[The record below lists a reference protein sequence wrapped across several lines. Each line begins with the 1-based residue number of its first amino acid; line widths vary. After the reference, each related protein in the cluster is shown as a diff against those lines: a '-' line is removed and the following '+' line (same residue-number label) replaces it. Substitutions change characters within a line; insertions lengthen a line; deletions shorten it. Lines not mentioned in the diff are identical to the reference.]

1 MISLNEMSNDLTN
14 IITKDLDYND
24 DKKEIVAYAIE
35 TSLHSVI
42 GVLLLILFALLVGA
56 VKTALIAAVFGV
68 ILRRFSGGAHFDTPT
83 KCLIF
88 GAILYSGLGV
98 LTQKLVEYRVVTDL
112 MLWACLGVAL
122 IIVSILAPVDSA
134 NKPIHSAKLKR
145 NLKGLSIAFVIVSF
159 VIVLISSNA
168 MLNVS
173 LSLGILYQS
182 LTLLPLFNH
191 GGGG

>member
-1 MISLNEMSNDLTN
+1 MISLNGMSNELTN
-14 IITKDLDYND
+14 VITKDLDFNE

-35 TSLHSVI
+35 TSLYSVI
-42 GVLLLILFALLVGA
+42 GVLLLILFSLLVGA
-56 VKTALIAAVFGV
+56 LKAALIAAVFGV
-68 ILRRFSGGAHFDTPT
+68 ILRRLSGGAHFDTPT

-88 GAILYSGLGV
+88 GAILYTGLGV
-98 LTQKLVEYRVVTDL
+98 LAQKLVEYHLVTDL
-112 MLWACLGVAL
+112 MLWASLGIAL
-122 IIVSILAPVDSA
+122 IIVGILAPVDSE

-159 VIVLISSNA
+159 VIVLISANV
-168 MLNVS
+168 LLDVS

-191 GGGG
+191 RGGG